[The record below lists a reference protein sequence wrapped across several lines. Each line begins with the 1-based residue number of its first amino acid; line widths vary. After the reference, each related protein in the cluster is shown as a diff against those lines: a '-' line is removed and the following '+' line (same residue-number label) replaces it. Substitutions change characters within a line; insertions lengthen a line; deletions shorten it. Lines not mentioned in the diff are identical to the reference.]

1 MNNYLALVMLALIS
15 VSTICILRKAWPSLK
30 QTNIPAGIW
39 RRMTIFASTG
49 FIVFSVAGW
58 LRLEQ
63 VGAIEAS
70 WNPYVGPPPLLT
82 CLYAGGIGLV
92 LGALASLIGKR
103 SK

>member
-1 MNNYLALVMLALIS
+1 MNNYLALVMLTLIS
-15 VSTICILRKAWPSLK
+15 VSTICILYKAWPSLK
-30 QTNIPAGIW
+30 QASIPAVIY

-49 FIVFSVAGW
+49 FIVFFVAAW

-63 VGAIEAS
+63 TGAIEAS
-70 WNPYVGPPPLLT
+70 WNPYGGPPPLMT
-82 CLYAGGIGLV
+82 CLYSGGIGLV